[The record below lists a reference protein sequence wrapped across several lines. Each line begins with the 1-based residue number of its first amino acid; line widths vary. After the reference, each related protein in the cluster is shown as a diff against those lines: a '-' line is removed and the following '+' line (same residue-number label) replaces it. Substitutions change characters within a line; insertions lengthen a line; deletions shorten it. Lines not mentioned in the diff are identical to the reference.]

1 MVANSAGPVRGKDDV
16 VASSSPDFVGGGAPL
31 IHLAGLTKRFDQF
44 VAVDN
49 LNLDIARGEFIS
61 LLGPSG
67 CGKTTTLRMIGG
79 FEDPTEGAIYLE
91 GQDITYDPPYHRNV
105 NTVFQSYALFPHLT
119 VADNIAFG
127 LKRKKVDKKEINAR
141 VGQLA
146 EMVGLAELV
155 KRKPRELSGG
165 QQQRVALA
173 RALVNQPKVLLL
185 DEPLSAL
192 DVKLRKQMQLE
203 LKKIQREVG
212 VTFVFVTHD
221 QEEAMTMSDRVAVMS
236 EGRLEQVGSP
246 EMVYNEPATEFV
258 ATFLGAANLLRG
270 KVIEAG
276 QESWIVE
283 LGGGE
288 KVAAKPSPR
297 GQRTEV
303 TFGVRPEKISLV
315 GTSDERDVVAN
326 QVSGTVAQVVFFGVA
341 SQYLVVLAD
350 GTEVSVYQQNSSR
363 TRTFSSGERV
373 GVVWDPEASF
383 SL

>member
-1 MVANSAGPVRGKDDV
+1 MVANGAAPVRGKDDE
-16 VASSSPDFVGGGAPL
+16 VASASSDSAGGGAPL
-31 IHLAGLTKRFDQF
+31 IHLAGLTKRFEHF
-44 VAVDN
+44 VAVDR

-79 FEDPTEGAIYLE
+79 FEDPTEGAIYLD

-119 VADNIAFG
+119 VTENIAFG
-127 LKRKKVDKKEINAR
+127 LKRKKVDKKEITAR

-155 KRKPRELSGG
+155 QRKPRELSGG

-203 LKKIQREVG
+203 LKRIQREVG
-212 VTFVFVTHD
+212 VTFIFVTHD

-236 EGRLEQVGSP
+236 QGHLEQVGSP
-246 EMVYNEPATEFV
+246 DVVYNQPATEFV
-258 ATFLGAANLLRG
+258 ATFLGAANLLKG

-276 QESWIVE
+276 ADSWIVE

-288 KVAAKPSPR
+288 KVSAKPSPR
-297 GQRTEV
+297 GHSSEI
-303 TFGVRPEKISLV
+303 TFGVRPEKIHLV
-315 GTSDERDVVAN
+315 SATEARDASSN
-326 QVSGTVAQVVFFGVA
+326 MIAGTVAQVVFFGVA
-341 SQYLVVLAD
+341 SQYLIALAD
-350 GTEVSVYQQNSSR
+350 GTEVAVYQQNTSR
-363 TRTFSSGERV
+363 TQSFSTGERV
-373 GVVWDPEASF
+373 GVVWDTEASF

>member
-1 MVANSAGPVRGKDDV
+1 
-16 VASSSPDFVGGGAPL
+16 
-31 IHLAGLTKRFDQF
+31 
-44 VAVDN
+44 
-49 LNLDIARGEFIS
+49 
-61 LLGPSG
+61 
-67 CGKTTTLRMIGG
+67 
-79 FEDPTEGAIYLE
+79 
-91 GQDITYDPPYHRNV
+91 
-105 NTVFQSYALFPHLT
+105 
-119 VADNIAFG
+119 
-127 LKRKKVDKKEINAR
+127 
-141 VGQLA
+141 
-146 EMVGLAELV
+146 
-155 KRKPRELSGG
+155 
-165 QQQRVALA
+165 
-173 RALVNQPKVLLL
+173 
-185 DEPLSAL
+185 
-192 DVKLRKQMQLE
+192 
-203 LKKIQREVG
+203 
-212 VTFVFVTHD
+212 
-221 QEEAMTMSDRVAVMS
+221 MTMSDRVAVMS

-363 TRTFSSGERV
+363 TRTFSSGERA

>member
-1 MVANSAGPVRGKDDV
+1 MVAKGAGPVRGKDDE
-16 VASSSPDFVGGGAPL
+16 VASASSDSAGGGAPL
-31 IHLAGLTKRFDQF
+31 IHMAGLTKRFDQV
-44 VAVDN
+44 VAVDD

-61 LLGPSG
+61 LLGQSG

-79 FEDPTEGAIYLE
+79 FEDPSEGAIYLE
-91 GQDITYDPPYHRNV
+91 GKDITYDPPYRRDV
-105 NTVFQSYALFPHLT
+105 NTVFQSYALFPHLS
-119 VADNIAFG
+119 VKENIAFG
-127 LKRKKVDKKEINAR
+127 LKRKGVEKKEMEAR
-141 VGQLA
+141 VGRLA
-146 EMVGLAELV
+146 EMVGLSGLV
-155 KRKPRELSGG
+155 NRKPRELSGG

-236 EGRLEQVGSP
+236 QGRLEQVGSP
-246 EMVYNEPATEFV
+246 EVVYDSPATEFV
-258 ATFLGAANLLRG
+258 AGFLGAANLLRG
-270 KVIEAG
+270 KVIESVG
-276 QESWIVE
+276 DRWIVE
-283 LGGGE
+283 LAGGE
-288 KVAAKPSPR
+288 KVATKPSAK
-297 GQRTEV
+297 GLADNL
-303 TFGVRPEKISLV
+303 TFGIRPEKIQLV
-315 GTSDERDVVAN
+315 PESAVRDGGSNWVA
-326 QVSGTVAQVVFFGVA
+326 GTVINAVFFGVA
-341 SQYLVVLAD
+341 SQFVINLAD

-363 TRTFSSGERV
+363 SQSFSQGERV